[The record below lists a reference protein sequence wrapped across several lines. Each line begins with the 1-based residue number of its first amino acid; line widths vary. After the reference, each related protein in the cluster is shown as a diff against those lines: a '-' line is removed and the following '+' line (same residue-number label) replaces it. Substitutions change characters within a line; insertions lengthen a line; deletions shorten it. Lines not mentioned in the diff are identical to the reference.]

1 LKVLK
6 RKEVIV
12 YARII
17 TSQLKPGMLEQA
29 TSIWRESIVPS
40 LKNTKGFRG
49 GYMNSDPHTGKGTVV
64 TLWETE
70 ADASAM
76 NSSGQYQQSIA
87 QFASL
92 LVSTPD
98 LEQIEVMVQV

>member
-1 LKVLK
+1 M
-6 RKEVIV
+6 

-17 TSQLKPGMLEQA
+17 SSQLKPGTLDQA
-29 TSIWRESIVPS
+29 TSIWRDAIVPS
-40 LKNTKGFRG
+40 LSNTRGFRG
-49 GYMNSDPHTGKGTVV
+49 GYMNSDPNTGKGTVV
-64 TLWETE
+64 TLWETQ

-87 QFASL
+87 LFAAL
-92 LVSTPD
+92 LESTPN

>member
-1 LKVLK
+1 M
-6 RKEVIV
+6 

-17 TSQLKPGMLEQA
+17 TSQLKPGTLDQA

-49 GYMNSDPHTGKGTVV
+49 GYLNSDPHTGKGMVV
-64 TLWETE
+64 TLWETQ

-87 QFASL
+87 LFAKL
-92 LVSTPD
+92 LETTPN

>member
-1 LKVLK
+1 M
-6 RKEVIV
+6 

-17 TSQLKPGMLEQA
+17 SSQLKPGTLEQA
-29 TSIWRESIVPS
+29 TSIWRDLIVPS
-40 LKNTKGFRG
+40 LENTKGFRG

-64 TLWETE
+64 TLWETQ

-76 NSSGQYQQSIA
+76 NSSGQYQHSIA
-87 QFASL
+87 LFANL
-92 LVSTPD
+92 LESAPD